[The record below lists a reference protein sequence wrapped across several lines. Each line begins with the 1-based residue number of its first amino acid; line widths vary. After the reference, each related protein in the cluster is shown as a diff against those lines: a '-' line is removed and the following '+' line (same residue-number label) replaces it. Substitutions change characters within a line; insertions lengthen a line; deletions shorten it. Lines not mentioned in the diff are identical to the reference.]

1 MSQFRSLW
9 FTAAIAAITAGS
21 PAFAQDEGDE
31 DEAQTIE
38 GFTEEFETIDG
49 LFPLYRNPEDGALYM
64 EIAADQLDDEFV
76 YFTYAED
83 GAPRTGLF
91 RGQFRDNRVL
101 TLPAIT
107 AKSRSAPR
115 TPASPLTKTMR
126 CHAPPA
132 PTSPARRW
140 PCLRSR
146 LKPKV
151 KTTRRTG
158 SWCRSTRF

>member
-9 FTAAIAAITAGS
+9 FTAAIAAITAGT

-101 TLPAIT
+101 TFARHYGEIEISAENTSFSFDEDNALSRASSANIT
-107 AKSRSAPR
+107 RAPLAVLEDRKS
-115 TPASPLTKTMR
+115 
-126 CHAPPA
+126 
-132 PTSPARRW
+132 
-140 PCLRSR
+140 
-146 LKPKV
+146 V
-151 KTTRRTG
+151 V
-158 SWCRSTRF
+158 